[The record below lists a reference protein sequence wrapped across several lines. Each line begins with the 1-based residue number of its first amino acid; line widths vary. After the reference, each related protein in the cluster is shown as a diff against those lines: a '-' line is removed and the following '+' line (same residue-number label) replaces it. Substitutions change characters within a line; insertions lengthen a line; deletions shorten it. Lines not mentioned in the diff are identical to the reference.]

1 MSYLN
6 QLCSLLVVCFNFFPP
21 TSVSR
26 VDIRGGEQETVT
38 LVPLFSEMLWAPLES
53 FTLVLFSVIDQISH
67 FSHDVRKGR
76 LVKNQG
82 DCFSSASFNTITKQ
96 MIERSHEK

>member
-6 QLCSLLVVCFNFFPP
+6 QLCSLLVVCFHFFPP

-26 VDIRGGEQETVT
+26 VDIRGGERETVT

-67 FSHDVRKGR
+67 FSHDVRKGK

-82 DCFSSASFNTITKQ
+82 SRQRVLILLGNK
-96 MIERSHEK
+96 